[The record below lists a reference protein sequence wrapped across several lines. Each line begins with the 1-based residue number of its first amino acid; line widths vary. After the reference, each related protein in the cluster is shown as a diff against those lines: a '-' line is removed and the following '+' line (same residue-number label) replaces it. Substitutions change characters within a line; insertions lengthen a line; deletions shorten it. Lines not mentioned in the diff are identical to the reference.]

1 MPLGRSRP
9 LQPLLWVFFFFFL
22 AVASGGGGFR
32 YGVDLQWD
40 GGLL

>member
-9 LQPLLWVFFFFFL
+9 LQPLLWFFFFFFL